1 MDSFHSLDRLSVI
14 RVSEW
19 KSHTQRL
26 GQEGKGAVHRKA
38 LSVLSRVLRKQPTQ
52 ADTHKPAKKW
62 LELAAKV
69 GIFVGGG
76 AVLGTLG

>member
-38 LSVLSRVLRKQPTQ
+38 LSVLSRVLRKHSQ
-52 ADTHKPAKKW
+52 ACQEMAGAGCKGGNICW
-62 LELAAKV
+62 
-69 GIFVGGG
+69 GGG